1 MDSMERKQKKQRD
14 TLRMYAIAKCV
25 PSKEA
30 VDAFRRKPF
39 QLQKREG

>member
-1 MDSMERKQKKQRD
+1 MDSLERKQKKQRN

-30 VDAFRRKPF
+30 VDAFKRKPF
-39 QLQKREG
+39 QYQKREG

>member
-1 MDSMERKQKKQRD
+1 MDSLEKKQKKQRD

-30 VDAFRRKPF
+30 VDAFKRKPF
-39 QLQKREG
+39 QYQKREG